1 MVVSTQREK
10 VRSGRKGDKRFEG
23 EGGAGVLHWQRARL
37 NSGGIQAGG
46 VTGGSHTV
54 GRCGISRRSR
64 DAAGGS
70 SRSESCQEF

>member
-1 MVVSTQREK
+1 MRVQREK
-10 VRSGRKGDKRFEG
+10 LQSGRKGDKRWVWGGSAALAEG
-23 EGGAGVLHWQRARL
+23 ARL

-46 VTGGSHTV
+46 VRGESRSV
-54 GRCGISRRSR
+54 VSRRSR